1 MAALWLPCPWWTTP
15 FGRSVGEEDEALLG
29 LVQWNAFKAKGKF
42 NEVEWSP
49 MFESSALQAAKIWTK
64 KDTLLQCCIYL
75 FHKKAELAYHST
87 ASCEGFV
94 PERYW
99 LACTIKDRAL
109 VWCHWSGTGYIAAVN
124 KAWHTSRGVVCIR
137 CRPRKFDLS

>member
-1 MAALWLPCPWWTTP
+1 
-15 FGRSVGEEDEALLG
+15 
-29 LVQWNAFKAKGKF
+29 
-42 NEVEWSP
+42 
-49 MFESSALQAAKIWTK
+49 
-64 KDTLLQCCIYL
+64 
-75 FHKKAELAYHST
+75 
-87 ASCEGFV
+87 
-94 PERYW
+94 